1 MNRITMIRSGKDGPA
16 HRSKVSGKALRLSA
30 VGALTAVVALA
41 GLPAAAT
48 HPSRHDTTRHDKQ
61 PRIAFSRARWAVDA
75 GR

>member
-48 HPSRHDTTRHDKQ
+48 HPSRYDTTRHDTTRQ
-61 PRIAFSRARWAVDA
+61 ATTHRVLQGPL